1 MNDFI
6 LLKMR
11 WIGYTTQHIHHLL
24 NVFPK
29 FFNVNEHDQF
39 EMINEWESLYL
50 KKKRF
55 TQLTEISYDYIQ
67 TQLSRYQVNYVT
79 SFSSQYPSLLKTIYD

>member
-1 MNDFI
+1 MGISIF
-6 LLKMR
+6 
-11 WIGYTTQHIHHLL
+11 
-24 NVFPK
+24 
-29 FFNVNEHDQF
+29 
-39 EMINEWESLYL
+39 

-79 SFSSQYPSLLKTIYD
+79 SFSSQYPSLLKTIYDYPLYYFIVEIYIYYHLRIL

>member
-1 MNDFI
+1 
-6 LLKMR
+6 MR

-50 KKKRF
+50 KEAFYSINRDF
-55 TQLTEISYDYIQ
+55 LRLYSNPT
-67 TQLSRYQVNYVT
+67 
-79 SFSSQYPSLLKTIYD
+79 F

>member
-29 FFNVNEHDQF
+29 FFNVNEHVQF

-50 KKKRF
+50 KR
-55 TQLTEISYDYIQ
+55 S
-67 TQLSRYQVNYVT
+67 V
-79 SFSSQYPSLLKTIYD
+79 LLN